1 MVVVKSEDGAL
12 VTLKGRKD
20 LHEQGVKSIIDWNKM
35 VDLNNE
41 REEARRAEE
50 AELEILRLKLIQI
63 QLEKT
68 MTLQHQHTDS
78 AVVIGAQLQ

>member
-1 MVVVKSEDGAL
+1 MVVKSEDGAL

-20 LHEQGVKSIIDWNKM
+20 LHEQGVKSISDWNKM
-35 VDLNNE
+35 VDLNAE

-50 AELEILRLKLIQI
+50 AELEVLRLKLTQM
-63 QLEKT
+63 QLERS
-68 MTLQHQHTDS
+68 MALQQQHTDS